1 MNKLHQDFQQGDKLK
16 LNCAVE
22 YSGRCRRLKGE
33 FIDKPLSSVFEIF
46 TLDSASVFAV
56 LLSVVYI
63 CVPLSSSFGF
73 PDENTTW
80 RDILTKENAK

>member
-46 TLDSASVFAV
+46 TLDSASVFGRFA
-56 LLSVVYI
+56 LGGLY
-63 CVPLSSSFGF
+63 LRSSLFFFWVSRREYNMARYS
-73 PDENTTW
+73 DE
-80 RDILTKENAK
+80 RKR